1 MSILSSTNSG
11 RHSKLTLQYLLEHG
25 WNETKILG
33 HYTYRCKEEL
43 LHAMMN
49 GSFAYYLK
57 IRYINKEITY
67 ILKVES
73 IYDLDRVIKYFDI
86 LMEVEK
92 EKQEFEERFKTIDFA
107 RTLGISEYHVQE
119 RYKTGLQQLEEW
131 SVKVID
137 KAQEELTNNMVILD
151 TKEEDLMNPERFS
164 KII

>member
-25 WNETKILG
+25 WNSNKILG
-33 HYTYRCKEEL
+33 HYTYRSKEEL
-43 LHAMMN
+43 LHMSIN

-57 IRYINKEITY
+57 IRYVNKEITY

-73 IYDLDRVIKYFDI
+73 IYDLDRVIKYFDV
-86 LMEVEK
+86 LKEK

-107 RTLGISEYHVQE
+107 RTLGLSKHDVQE

-131 SVKVID
+131 SVKTID
-137 KAQEELTNNMVILD
+137 KAQEELTNHMVILD
-151 TKEEDLMNPERFS
+151 TKEKDIDNPEKYSR
-164 KII
+164 II